1 MATIK
6 DVAKRAGVSIATVS
20 YVMNNDPRIRKSTAK
35 KVLEAAEEVNYLAS
49 GIARSLKKAKTNNV
63 LVLVH
68 NFSGPIYQ
76 EILEEIHTTLKKHN
90 YKMIVSSGELAN
102 SLLLEKQAD
111 GVIVLDTTV
120 SPDLLDRI
128 SKNGFPII
136 DQRKV
141 YGKDSKIIVKRID
154 GFTPSYEVIK
164 LAIQE
169 GNRKIGYMHGD
180 EESPDNIKR
189 FNGFLKALKD
199 FNLEPFCL
207 LHGEFLEKEGYLE
220 LKNYY
225 ENGGEL
231 PEVLYCA
238 NDEMAIGVINYCN
251 EKGIKIPETMK
262 VIGFDNIDLGRYIE
276 PKLSTIDVNRA
287 EWSRNLAE
295 SIVDAIE
302 GRPEN
307 IQKYEPDYKI
317 IRRGTF

>member
-6 DVAKRAGVSIATVS
+6 DIARKAGVSIATVS
-20 YVMNNDPRIRKSTAK
+20 YVLNKDKRIKEETAK
-35 KVLEAAEEVNYLAS
+35 KVLKVAEEMNYLAS
-49 GIARSLKKAKTNNV
+49 GIARSLKKSKTNNV

-68 NFSGPIYQ
+68 NFGGPVYQ
-76 EILEEIHTTLKKHN
+76 EILEEIHNALIALN
-90 YKMIVSSGELAN
+90 YKMIVSSGELAK

-120 SPDLLDRI
+120 SPELLVRI

-141 YGKDSKIIVKRID
+141 YGSDSKIIVKRID

-164 LAIQE
+164 MAIKE
-169 GNRKIGYMHGD
+169 GFKKIAFMHGIED
-180 EESPDNIKR
+180 SPDNIKR
-189 FNGFLKALKD
+189 YNGFLKALEE
-199 FNLEPFCL
+199 NSLQPYCI
-207 LHGEFLEKEGYLE
+207 LHGEFREREGYQAFKE
-220 LKNYY
+220 YY
-225 ENGGEL
+225 ETENKL

-251 EKGIKIPETMK
+251 QVQIKIPDQLK
-262 VIGFDNIDLGRYIE
+262 IIGFDNIALGRYIN
-276 PKLSTIDVNRA
+276 PNLSTIDVNRA

-302 GRPEN
+302 GRSDR
-307 IQKYEPDYKI
+307 IQKYDPAYEI
-317 IRRGTF
+317 IRRGSF